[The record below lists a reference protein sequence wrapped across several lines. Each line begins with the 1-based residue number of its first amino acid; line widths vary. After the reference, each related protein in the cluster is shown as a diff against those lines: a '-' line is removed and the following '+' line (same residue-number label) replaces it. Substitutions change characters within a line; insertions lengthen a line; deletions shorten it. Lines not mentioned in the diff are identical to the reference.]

1 MYIYIYVYT
10 DYFDV
15 WKYKIYA
22 YTICFVCWIPSQWGE
37 MNGAAT
43 RFLSYRSL
51 ARPSSLD
58 CARMDGFILIC
69 LTTNRWCA
77 ARAMSEYIP
86 HIYIY
91 ILHKEIMNFLCQSGM
106 FFARFHLKPGTAHW
120 QMNNGVMA
128 PAVHDVFWNGCL
140 KGFRASHPIVPYRKV
155 QMQEILQS
163 ELVPWSFLFFSASNA
178 GLWHCKTNPMLHLVK
193 TKPKKGNNNLDRT
206 NLHEKWQFFWAMKQI
221 STFRWEVAAEIKFLR
236 RIWRPFFDMSR
247 FLLHLGS

>member
-1 MYIYIYVYT
+1 MFCMLNPVIM
-10 DYFDV
+10 
-15 WKYKIYA
+15 
-22 YTICFVCWIPSQWGE
+22 GE

-91 ILHKEIMNFLCQSGM
+91 YIKTSWISCVKVACLLHVFIWSLGQHTG
-106 FFARFHLKPGTAHW
+106 RWT
-120 QMNNGVMA
+120 NGVMA

-163 ELVPWSFLFFSASNA
+163 ELVP
-178 GLWHCKTNPMLHLVK
+178 
-193 TKPKKGNNNLDRT
+193 
-206 NLHEKWQFFWAMKQI
+206 MKLPI
-221 STFRWEVAAEIKFLR
+221 CFC
-236 RIWRPFFDMSR
+236 
-247 FLLHLGS
+247 